1 MTAQSDKDRGLLQV
15 VIVGLLAWVVPGAGY
30 IALGDRRRGLVVGGA
45 IVATFLLGLYIGSIG
60 VVDPA
65 GASLWY
71 AGQMLA
77 SPMVSLLGQLNIPV
91 NSIVPY
97 ESYGKPYEI
106 GQIYTSIA
114 GALNLLCIINAAYMA
129 YSGKQQPDGD

>member
-1 MTAQSDKDRGLLQV
+1 MKERSTIYGLLYSV
-15 VIVGLLAWVVPGAGY
+15 LVGLIAWALPGAGHIVLKEY
-30 IALGDRRRGLVVGGA
+30 ARALVMFVGVTA
-45 IVATFLLGLYIGSIG
+45 LFTAGLYIGSIG

-71 AGQMLA
+71 AGQMLT
-77 SPMVSLLGQLNIPV
+77 SPMVSLLGQLNMPV

-114 GALNLLCIINAAYMA
+114 GALNLLCVIHAMYIA
-129 YSGKQQPDGD
+129 YSGKRHLDGA